1 MDQCLLGRFVLLKRV
16 SMKIACDGGR
26 GVSITSL
33 DEDKTLIVCFEDR
46 TLRFGIT
53 EPLKKALR
61 ETIRTKADEGY
72 LHFVFNFQNVTT
84 ADSAGIAL
92 MLIASNLTASR
103 NTKLHLCHIHPFIVG
118 VLNTMRVSKY
128 LSIFDTEEEALAE
141 IRKAV

>member
-1 MDQCLLGRFVLLKRV
+1 
-16 SMKIACDGGR
+16 MKIACDGGR

-33 DEDKTLIVCFEDR
+33 DKDKTLIVCFEDR
-46 TLRFGIT
+46 TLRFNT
-53 EPLKKALR
+53 VEPLKAPLR

-72 LHFVFNFQNVTT
+72 LRFVLNFQNVTT

-92 MLIASNLTASR
+92 MLIASNVTASR
-103 NTKLHLCHIHPFIVG
+103 NVKLYLCHICPVIVG

-141 IRKAV
+141 IRKTG

>member
-1 MDQCLLGRFVLLKRV
+1 
-16 SMKIACDGGR
+16 MKIACTKGR
-26 GVSITSL
+26 GLSITSL
-33 DEDKTLIVCFEDR
+33 DEDKTLIVSFEDPI
-46 TLRFGIT
+46 LRFGIT

-72 LHFVFNFQNVTT
+72 LHFVFNFQNVTI

-92 MLIASNLTASR
+92 MLIANNLTASR
-103 NTKLHLCHIHPFIVG
+103 NTKLYLCHICPFIAG

-141 IRKAV
+141 IRQTG

>member
-1 MDQCLLGRFVLLKRV
+1 
-16 SMKIACDGGR
+16 MKIPCTKGR

-33 DEDKTLIVCFEDR
+33 DEDKTLIVSFEDPI
-46 TLRFGIT
+46 LRFNT
-53 EPLKKALR
+53 AEPLKASLR

-72 LHFVFNFQNVTT
+72 LRFVLNFQNVTT

-92 MLIASNLTASR
+92 MLIASNVTASR
-103 NTKLHLCHIHPFIVG
+103 NVKLYLCHICPVIAG

-141 IRKAV
+141 IRKTG